1 MRATAYESPRP
12 AWSASMSSRLEIAV
26 EVELRIR
33 PVRRRTRDKTRKD
46 PRALY
51 RKYGR
56 SLRFTRA
63 CARHRVTRAAR
74 RYLALGVLSLSGML
88 DSAITR
94 ANGVD
99 ADAFCRA
106 FLLPRAVASATVPAP
121 AMRGGDGQ
129 RLNSLRF
136 AHRRHHAPLSW
147 CDAHAPMTASTELL
161 LLLR

>member
-1 MRATAYESPRP
+1 MGGLCDSRGLVPVTA
-12 AWSASMSSRLEIAV
+12 L
-26 EVELRIR
+26 
-33 PVRRRTRDKTRKD
+33 PVLL
-46 PRALY
+46 A
-51 RKYGR
+51 GR
-56 SLRFTRA
+56 YS
-63 CARHRVTRAAR
+63 
-74 RYLALGVLSLSGML
+74 ALGVLSLSGML

-136 AHRRHHAPLSW
+136 AHRRHAPLSW
-147 CDAHAPMTASTELL
+147 CDAHADDGVHGAPAIIAMIAKH
-161 LLLR
+161 RR